1 MTIVETRGVRAPATT
16 GSSSGPHRRTSFTR
30 ARRQKARF
38 LLLLVAPAV
47 LFSLAVCVY
56 PLVSAFA
63 LSFYDYDLTR
73 ATVDPQFIGFDNY
86 TQFLADPQGQQAIV
100 NTLVFAVSAVT
111 IEIVLGLSIALMLW
125 RDTRF
130 NKVAIALL
138 LVPVAF
144 TPLVGALLFKNLYS
158 TTYGPLGVIANALA
172 GGSLDSVITNPA
184 TAMPALILI
193 DVWQW
198 TPLIALTLLAGLRSL
213 PDEVMEAASLDGAGF
228 WRRLFA
234 MVLPQLASYIF
245 IAVVIRTMDAFKV
258 FDSIY
263 AVTGGGPGG
272 ATTTLNY
279 LAFTEGLQF
288 FNVGYASAISNV
300 LLVLIAAFT
309 SVYIF
314 SLNRLNRKYETN

>member
-1 MTIVETRGVRAPATT
+1 MIMAETT
-16 GSSSGPHRRTSFTR
+16 GVSAPSTRPTPTPSRRSASR
-30 ARRQKARF
+30 HHRRQKALF
-38 LLLLVAPAV
+38 LLMLVAPAV
-47 LFSLAVCVY
+47 LFAGAVCVY
-56 PLVSAFA
+56 PLVSAFS
-63 LSFYDYDLTR
+63 LSFFDYDLKH
-73 ATVDPQFIGFDNY
+73 AAAGPQFVGFDNY
-86 TQFLADPQGQQAIV
+86 ARFLADPLGRQAIV
-100 NTLVFAVSAVT
+100 NTLTFAVAAVT
-111 IEIVLGLSIALMLW
+111 VELVLGLAIALMLW

-130 NKVAIALL
+130 NKVVTALF

-158 TTYGPLGVIANALA
+158 TTYGPLGVIVNALA
-172 GGSLDSVITNPA
+172 GGNLDSLVTNPV
-184 TAMPALILI
+184 TAMPAIILV

-198 TPLIALTLLAGLRSL
+198 TPLIALTLLGGLRSL
-213 PDEVMEAASLDGAGF
+213 PDEVIEAAALDGAGY

-234 MVLPQLASYIF
+234 MVLPQLSSFIF

-263 AVTGGGPGG
+263 AITGGGPGN

-300 LLVLIAAFT
+300 LLIIIVAF
-309 SVYIF
+309 SAVYVF
-314 SLNRLNRKYETN
+314 SLNRLNRKYETH

>member
-1 MTIVETRGVRAPATT
+1 MTRLETRPDAAATPPPTRPVRRSSLVRAK
-16 GSSSGPHRRTSFTR
+16 
-30 ARRQKARF
+30 RQRARF

-47 LFSLAVCVY
+47 VFVLAATVY
-56 PLVSAFA
+56 PLLSAIT
-63 LSFYDYDLTR
+63 LSFFDYDLKR
-73 ATVDPQFIGFDNY
+73 ARVAPLFVGFDNY
-86 TQFLADPQGQQAIV
+86 TRFLSDPQGQLAIA
-100 NTLVFAVSAVT
+100 NTLLFAVSAVV
-111 IEIVLGLSIALMLW
+111 IELVLGLAIALMLW

-130 NKVAIALL
+130 NKLVTALL

-144 TPLVGALLFKNLYS
+144 TPLVAALMFKNLYS

-172 GGSLDSVITNPA
+172 GGSLESVITNPA
-184 TAMPALILI
+184 TAMPSLILI

-213 PDEVMEAASLDGAGF
+213 PEEVNEAAALDGAGY

-234 MVLPQLASYIF
+234 MVLPQLSSYIF

-263 AVTGGGPGG
+263 AVTGGGPGN

-279 LAFTEGLQF
+279 LAFTTGLQF
-288 FNVGYASAISNV
+288 FDIGYAAAISNI
-300 LLVLIAAFT
+300 LLVLIAAFAA
-309 SVYIF
+309 VYIF
-314 SLNRLNRKYETN
+314 SLNRLNRKFETH

>member
-1 MTIVETRGVRAPATT
+1 M
-16 GSSSGPHRRTSFTR
+16 
-30 ARRQKARF
+30 
-38 LLLLVAPAV
+38 LVAPAV
-47 LFSLAVCVY
+47 LFALAVCVY
-56 PLVSAFA
+56 PIVSAFS
-63 LSFYDYDLTR
+63 LSFFDYDLR
-73 ATVDPQFIGFDNY
+73 HAAVAPQFVGLDNY
-86 TQFLADPQGQQAIV
+86 TRFLTDPLGQQAIV
-100 NTLVFAVSAVT
+100 NTLTFAVAAVA
-111 IEIVLGLSIALMLW
+111 IELVLGLAIALMLW

-130 NKVAIALL
+130 NKVVTALF

-158 TTYGPLGVIANALA
+158 TTYGPLGVIVNALA
-172 GGSLDSVITNPA
+172 GGNLDSLVTNPV
-184 TAMPALILI
+184 TAMPAIILV

-198 TPLIALTLLAGLRSL
+198 TPLIALTLLGGLRSL
-213 PDEVMEAASLDGAGF
+213 PDEVIEAASLDGAGY

-234 MVLPQLASYIF
+234 MVLPQLSSFIF

-263 AVTGGGPGG
+263 AITGGGPGN

-300 LLVLIAAFT
+300 LLIIIVAF
-309 SVYIF
+309 SAVYVF
-314 SLNRLNRKYETN
+314 SLNRLNRKYETH

>member
-1 MTIVETRGVRAPATT
+1 MTIVETRGAHAPTPT
-16 GSSSGPHRRTSFTR
+16 GHAPGLPRRTSPSP

-56 PLVSAFA
+56 PLVSAFT
-63 LSFYDYDLTR
+63 LSFFDYDLTR
-73 ATVDPQFIGFDNY
+73 AAVGPQFVGGDNY
-86 TQFLADPQGQQAIV
+86 ARFLGDPQGQQAIG
-100 NTLVFAVSAVT
+100 NTLLFAVSAVT
-111 IEIVLGLSIALMLW
+111 IEVALGLVIALMLW
-125 RDTRF
+125 RDSRF
-130 NKVAIALL
+130 NKVAIGLL

-158 TTYGPLGVIANALA
+158 TTYGPLGVVANALA
-172 GGSLDSVITNPA
+172 GGSLDSLITNPA
-184 TAMPALILI
+184 TAMPAIILI

-213 PDEVMEAASLDGAGF
+213 PDEMMEAASLDGAGF
-228 WRRLFA
+228 WRRLTA
-234 MVLPQLASYIF
+234 MILPQLSSYLF

-300 LLVLIAAFT
+300 LLAIIAAFT
-309 SVYIF
+309 AVYIF
-314 SLNRLNRKYETN
+314 SLDRLNRKYETN

>member
-1 MTIVETRGVRAPATT
+1 MTMVETMGVSAQSTRPAP
-16 GSSSGPHRRTSFTR
+16 SSRSTAPRL
-30 ARRQKARF
+30 RRQKALF
-38 LLLLVAPAV
+38 LLMLVAPAV
-47 LFSLAVCVY
+47 LFALAVCVY
-56 PLVSAFA
+56 PIVSAFS
-63 LSFYDYDLTR
+63 LSFFDYDLR
-73 ATVDPQFIGFDNY
+73 HAAVAPQFVGLDNY
-86 TQFLADPQGQQAIV
+86 TRFLTDPLGQQAIV
-100 NTLVFAVSAVT
+100 NTLTFAVAAVA
-111 IEIVLGLSIALMLW
+111 IELVLGLAIALMLW

-130 NKVAIALL
+130 NKVVTALF

-158 TTYGPLGVIANALA
+158 TTYGPLGVIVNALA
-172 GGSLDSVITNPA
+172 GGNLDSLVTNPV
-184 TAMPALILI
+184 TAMPAIILV

-198 TPLIALTLLAGLRSL
+198 TPLIALTLLGGLRSL
-213 PDEVMEAASLDGAGF
+213 PDEVIEAASLDGAGY

-234 MVLPQLASYIF
+234 MVLPQLSSFIF

-263 AVTGGGPGG
+263 AITGGGPGN

-300 LLVLIAAFT
+300 LLIIIVAF
-309 SVYIF
+309 SAVYVF
-314 SLNRLNRKYETN
+314 SLNRLNRKYETH